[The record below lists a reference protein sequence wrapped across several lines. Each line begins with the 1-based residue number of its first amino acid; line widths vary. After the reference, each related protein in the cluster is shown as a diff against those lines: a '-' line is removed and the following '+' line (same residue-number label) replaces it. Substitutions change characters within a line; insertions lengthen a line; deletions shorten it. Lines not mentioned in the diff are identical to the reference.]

1 MHRPLQ
7 YESKTWTRDRIM
19 SITKSVTES
28 VTESTDSDSEI
39 EYDTECDMECD
50 TECDTECKEWA
61 ELEIQI
67 QQMIQTHEEAI
78 TSLERIQEALSTEIQ
93 MKQDGVS
100 RSLEEVLDELSEQ
113 SVTAQVVPFW
123 LQVQKVI
130 ENADLI

>member
-1 MHRPLQ
+1 
-7 YESKTWTRDRIM
+7 M

-50 TECDTECKEWA
+50 TECKEWA

-67 QQMIQTHEEAI
+67 QQMIQTHEVAI

-113 SVTAQVVPFW
+113 SATAQVVPFW

>member
-1 MHRPLQ
+1 
-7 YESKTWTRDRIM
+7 M

-67 QQMIQTHEEAI
+67 QQMIQTHEVAI

-113 SVTAQVVPFW
+113 SVTAQVAQVVPFW